1 MQNPI
6 FEAEVVVVVEAL
18 VNYLGYDELS
28 PRLLPHLHVF
38 EVKSWIFAALYAALE
53 APELDLAETAEAAG

>member
-6 FEAEVVVVVEAL
+6 FEAEVAVVEAL

-28 PRLLPHLHVF
+28 PHLLPHLHVF
-38 EVKSWIFAALYAALE
+38 EVKSWKFAALYAALE
-53 APELDLAETAEAAG
+53 APELDLAAEAVG